1 MATDSEIL
9 QQIKRSDTTAFGRLV
24 QKYQAEIFSI
34 CQAIL
39 KNPQDA
45 EEAAQ
50 DTFVQAYLKLDQL
63 KQPDK
68 FFPWLRQIAKNL
80 SKNYRRRRQEDIIAM
95 EQLTDEPGMQ
105 ATPDES
111 VLRQE
116 LMEAVMEAIE
126 TLPSKDRKVIRA
138 YMDGLSHEAISDKL
152 GISYQ
157 ASMSRLYRARKKITA
172 QVKHLLSGVI
182 GLPKMFASL
191 SGLLRKPLPQENALR
206 RDTGNENWNIY
217 KDNGRRHRLA
227 CDSHRWI
234 HLLPR
239 SYAIAKGRI
248 V

>member
-1 MATDSEIL
+1 
-9 QQIKRSDTTAFGRLV
+9 
-24 QKYQAEIFSI
+24 
-34 CQAIL
+34 
-39 KNPQDA
+39 
-45 EEAAQ
+45 
-50 DTFVQAYLKLDQL
+50 
-63 KQPDK
+63 
-68 FFPWLRQIAKNL
+68 
-80 SKNYRRRRQEDIIAM
+80 
-95 EQLTDEPGMQ
+95 
-105 ATPDES
+105 
-111 VLRQE
+111 
-116 LMEAVMEAIE
+116 MEAIE
-126 TLPSKDRKVIRA
+126 TLPSKDREVIRA